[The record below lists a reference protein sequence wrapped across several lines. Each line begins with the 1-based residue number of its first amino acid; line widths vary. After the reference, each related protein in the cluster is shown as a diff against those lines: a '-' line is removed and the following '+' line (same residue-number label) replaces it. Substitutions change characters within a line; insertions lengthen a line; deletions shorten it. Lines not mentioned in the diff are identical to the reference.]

1 MNDRNEMILVLPE
14 KTIKALGLDED
25 TIFETYFED
34 GKIIIHVLDKD
45 EVGEVDEFEDD
56 DIPEECLE
64 CPHFCW
70 RCGVCTLDE

>member
-25 TIFETYFED
+25 TIFESYFED
-34 GKIIIHVLDKD
+34 GKIIIHVLDEDDLGEID
-45 EVGEVDEFEDD
+45 EYEDD

-64 CPHFCW
+64 CPHFCR

>member
-14 KTIKALGLDED
+14 RTIKALGLDED

-34 GKIIIHVLDKD
+34 GKIIIHVLDED
-45 EVGEVDEFEDD
+45 ELGEIDEFEDD

-70 RCGVCTLDE
+70 HCGVCTLDE

>member
-25 TIFETYFED
+25 TIFESYFED
-34 GKIIIHVLDKD
+34 GKIIIHVLDEDDLGEID
-45 EVGEVDEFEDD
+45 EYEDD

-64 CPHFCW
+64 CPHFCQ